1 MKNTEPENIGKH
13 LYAVRNYVYI
23 YIYIYIYTS
32 PFVGHFLVIEV
43 CHVSF
48 VLSFVCPISS
58 ALFLFVVVFFS
69 GLDRGLR
76 PKMVPL

>member
-13 LYAVRNYVYI
+13 LYAVRNYV
-23 YIYIYIYTS
+23 YIYTS

-58 ALFLFVVVFFS
+58 ALFLFVVVFFFGS
-69 GLDRGLR
+69 GSRAA
-76 PKMVPL
+76 PKNGSPVNY